1 MLRQAE
7 GCALRRYEGA
17 SGARESHLCPLPFPH
32 RDRPGTGH
40 LREAAPRMGPESREK
55 AARLRDL

>member
-1 MLRQAE
+1 M
-7 GCALRRYEGA
+7 
-17 SGARESHLCPLPFPH
+17 RELLQGPEKATLPMPH